1 MPERGNVK
9 TYLYL
14 NAILYVLFAAWC
26 SFAPSSTS
34 NSIGFLGLSNG
45 GKSEYLVVYGGLQ
58 WGLAI
63 AFWLLARDAAY
74 WKIGMLLSIALYA
87 PIVVYRVITV
97 ARYWPV
103 PTLTLATGSL
113 EFVLLIAALAI
124 YRRQ

>member
-1 MPERGNVK
+1 MK

-34 NSIGFLGLSNG
+34 NSIGFLTLSSG

-63 AFWLLARDAAY
+63 AFWLLARDAEY
-74 WKIGMLLSIALYA
+74 LKIGMLLSIALYA
-87 PIVVYRVITV
+87 PIVVYRIITV
-97 ARYWPV
+97 ARFWPV
-103 PTLTLATGSL
+103 PNLTMATGAL
-113 EFVLLIAALAI
+113 EIALLIGAVAI
-124 YRRQ
+124 YRLR